1 MISPVIERGLNESC
15 STLQST
21 TREICGNLVFR
32 HSTFKRRPTSQKAI
46 IEDGGNDGW
55 HIKSDV
61 TMVCSGS
68 MKDLRLT

>member
-1 MISPVIERGLNESC
+1 MQYTTVNNKGDLWESILSSLN
-15 STLQST
+15 
-21 TREICGNLVFR
+21 
-32 HSTFKRRPTSQKAI
+32 FKRRPTSQKAI

-68 MKDLRLT
+68 MKDLRLTNR